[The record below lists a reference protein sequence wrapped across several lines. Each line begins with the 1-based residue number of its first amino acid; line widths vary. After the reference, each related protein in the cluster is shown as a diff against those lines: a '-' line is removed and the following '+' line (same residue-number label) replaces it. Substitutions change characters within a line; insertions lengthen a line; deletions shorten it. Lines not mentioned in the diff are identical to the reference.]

1 MIKIAIIDDHT
12 VIRSGLRDYLDSQ
25 PDLQVVGEGDTGRDA
40 LALTSAQQVDV
51 LLMDLCMPGQNGM
64 DALADMMAR
73 SPEVRILILSGYPE
87 SLYALN
93 MLQQGAWGFLNKNCA
108 PEDII
113 AAVRTIAA
121 GRLFLPPGVQR
132 SKPAPE
138 GPTVR
143 AAQRS

>member
-12 VIRSGLRDYLDSQ
+12 VVRSGLREYLDSQ
-25 PDLQVVGEGDTGRDA
+25 PDLQVVGEGATGRDA
-40 LALTSAQQVDV
+40 LALTSGQQVDV
-51 LLMDLCMPGQNGM
+51 LLMDLCMPGQNGV
-64 DALADMMAR
+64 DALADVMAR
-73 SPEVRILILSGYPE
+73 SPEVRVLILSGYPE

-108 PEDII
+108 PEDIT

-121 GRLFLPPGVQR
+121 GRLFLPPGVRR
-132 SKPAPE
+132 SKQA
-138 GPTVR
+138 VNSSAIR